1 MRDYNIPFPKKT
13 YDTRLGQILETKG
26 MTQRQLADMTGI
38 SEAHISRLVAG
49 NRNGKLYV
57 WLRIA
62 KALDLSLDDLIY
74 VMEDDNNA

>member
-1 MRDYNIPFPKKT
+1 MKT
-13 YDTRLGQILETKG
+13 YDTRLGQILETRG

-49 NRNGKLYV
+49 SRNGKLYV

-74 VMEDDNNA
+74 VMDETKELINK